1 MDPFFHLVE
10 RRIAQAEQAGCFRD
24 LDGRGRPLALEDLS
38 AVPDELRA
46 GYILLKSH
54 GFVPPELEARKQWLR
69 LADLLA
75 ACVDPD
81 DREPLRRKVARARE
95 RYEAMLEA
103 RTGRPV
109 LRAP

>member
-10 RRIAQAEQAGCFRD
+10 RHLAEAERAGCFRN
-24 LDGRGRPLALEDLS
+24 LPGAGRPLALEDLS
-38 AVPDELRA
+38 AVPEELRA
-46 GYILLKSH
+46 GYILLKSQ

-81 DREPLRRKVARARE
+81 DREPLRRQVARARE

-103 RTGRPV
+103 RIGRPAR
-109 LRAP
+109 LAR